1 MSRARTL
8 ANFVG
13 GTSTISGTPTFT
25 GTVSGAGAMEHL
37 SSTTVANSAQFV
49 VFDNLST
56 DYDTFQFQFD
66 LHPASDNATFSLQ
79 FLDSSGT
86 VINGADDY
94 GCYADFDGTAVTDD
108 DQNHITL
115 SSADIGAASHEGIR
129 GWFNLLGRNFAVA
142 TDRLAPQISG
152 FIYGQYNTGVYSGGT
167 VIGALNNA
175 NVQAI
180 RGLRFVVNSGNIEA
194 GRVDLFGIRST

>member
-1 MSRARTL
+1 MSKAAEL
-8 ANFVG
+8 AAQ
-13 GTSTISGTPTFT
+13 
-25 GTVSGAGAMEHL
+25 AGSIAMEHL

-66 LHPASDNATFSLQ
+66 LHPASDGVTFTLQ
-79 FLDSSGT
+79 FLNSSGA
-86 VINGADDY
+86 VINGASDY
-94 GCYADFDGTAVTDD
+94 ARYADFDGTAVTDD
-108 DQNHITL
+108 GADSIKL
-115 SSADIGAASHEGIR
+115 SSTTIGAASHEGIR

-152 FIYGQYNTGVYSGGT
+152 FVYGQYSTGVYSGGT

-180 RGLRFVVNSGNIEA
+180 RGLRFVVSTGNIEA

>member
-1 MSRARTL
+1 MALSKLQATSL
-8 ANFVG
+8 NF
-13 GTSTISGTPTFT
+13 GT
-25 GTVSGAGAMEHL
+25 MEHL
-37 SSTTVANSAQFV
+37 SSTIITTAAQFV

-66 LHPASDNATFSLQ
+66 LHPDTDSVEFSVQ

-86 VINGADDY
+86 VINASTDY
-94 GCYADFDGTAVTDD
+94 GDYADFDGTAVSSDGTTA
-108 DQNHITL
+108 ISL
-115 SSADIGAASHEGIR
+115 SSNSIGNANHEGIR

-152 FIYGQYNTGVYSGGT
+152 LVYGQYIAGVYSGGT

-180 RGLRFVVNSGNIEA
+180 RGLRFVVDSGNIEA
-194 GRVDLFGIRST
+194 GQIDLFGIRST

>member
-1 MSRARTL
+1 MAISKLRATSL
-8 ANFVG
+8 DF
-13 GTSTISGTPTFT
+13 GT
-25 GTVSGAGAMEHL
+25 MEHL

-66 LHPASDNATFSLQ
+66 LHPVSDNATFSCQ

-86 VINGADDY
+86 AINASSAY
-94 GCYADFDGTAVTDD
+94 GCYADFDGTAVTSDGTTA
-108 DQNHITL
+108 ITL
-115 SSADIGAASHEGIR
+115 SSSAIGAASHEGIR

-152 FIYGQYNTGVYSGGT
+152 FVYGQYNTGVYSGGQ
-167 VIGALNNA
+167 VLGALNNA

-180 RGLRFVVNSGNIEA
+180 RGLRFVVDSGNIEA

>member
-1 MSRARTL
+1 MALSKLQATSL
-8 ANFVG
+8 DF
-13 GTSTISGTPTFT
+13 GT
-25 GTVSGAGAMEHL
+25 MEHL

-66 LHPASDNATFSLQ
+66 LHPVSDNATFSAQ

-86 VINGADDY
+86 AINAASAY
-94 GCYADFDGTAVTDD
+94 SCYSVYDGSDVSSDGTTA
-108 DQNHITL
+108 ITL
-115 SSADIGAASHEGIR
+115 TSANIGAASHEGIR

-152 FIYGQYNTGVYSGGT
+152 FIYGKYNSGVYSGGT

-175 NVQAI
+175 NVQTI

>member
-1 MSRARTL
+1 MAISKLRATSL
-8 ANFVG
+8 DF
-13 GTSTISGTPTFT
+13 GT
-25 GTVSGAGAMEHL
+25 MEHL

-56 DYDTFQFQFD
+56 EYDTFQFQFD
-66 LHPASDNATFSLQ
+66 LHPVSDNATFSAQ

-86 VINGADDY
+86 AINGANAY
-94 GCYADFDGTAVTDD
+94 GCYADFDGTAVTSDATTA
-108 DQNHITL
+108 ITL
-115 SSADIGAASHEGIR
+115 SSSAVGAASHEGIR

-152 FIYGQYNTGVYSGGT
+152 FIYGQYNTGVYSGGQ
-167 VIGALNNA
+167 VLGALNNA
-175 NVQAI
+175 NVQVI

-194 GRVDLFGIRST
+194 GRVDLFGIKST